1 MPQNSLLTVV
11 IDDEEVGL
19 VQTWIQDASH
29 DRLIVRQEL
38 LMTSRL
44 ALVLD
49 GVAQLLVLL
58 VHDFQKSANID
69 V

>member
-29 DRLIVRQEL
+29 DRLVIGQKL
-38 LMTSRL
+38 LLSSRL

-49 GVAQLLVLL
+49 GVAQLLVLF
-58 VHDFQKSANID
+58 VHDFQKSAYID

>member
-1 MPQNSLLTVV
+1 
-11 IDDEEVGL
+11 
-19 VQTWIQDASH
+19 
-29 DRLIVRQEL
+29 
-38 LMTSRL
+38 MTSRL